1 MRRVL
6 IDSGP
11 LRALF
16 AKRDKWRPYFDTK
29 VQALDKE
36 GARLLTTWPC
46 VTEATHMLANAANRI
61 DLLHWIAAGAVQV
74 VEFSAIELIRM
85 GDWIRRYSGRREMDF
100 ADASLVWLATA
111 TQATD
116 ILTIDHNDFERY
128 RLPDGRGFSIL

>member
-1 MRRVL
+1 M
-6 IDSGP
+6 
-11 LRALF
+11 
-16 AKRDKWRPYFDTK
+16 
-29 VQALDKE
+29 
-36 GARLLTTWPC
+36 
-46 VTEATHMLANAANRI
+46 
-61 DLLHWIAAGAVQV
+61 

-85 GDWIRRYSGRREMDF
+85 ADWIRRYSGRREMDF